1 MGCLSARTVSV
12 TASWLVARNSCDRVQ
27 LVQPLRW
34 KYQSIG
40 RGMGGGYHALRGG
53 GDGGQTAAMTTR
65 DPIGVRLGAA
75 ALSLA
80 VPGAGQLLRGRLRRG
95 LAWFAA
101 CGVLWYLLPWSGP
114 IGLLIALGVRVLA
127 VAVDAAVIA
136 GGPRLSAGR
145 LIGLCLAMAATMV
158 ALGVVFRTQ
167 VMRGYRM
174 PSAGMNPTVAIG
186 DLFYVDLRDR
196 AGALGAPI
204 VFLHPGTGAEFIQR
218 VVAVAGDRVAIRDGV
233 LWRNGAAVP
242 TGPAA
247 PCRYDDRRLDRWQVA
262 TATCR
267 EERLGGRR
275 YQVVFDARQQFPA
288 PDDAAVD
295 GVAAHEVAV
304 PPGHV
309 FVMGDN
315 RPNSNDS
322 RYWGPLPTD
331 RIVGTALYVWLSQG
345 PEGVRWSRLG
355 TRF

>member
-1 MGCLSARTVSV
+1 MA
-12 TASWLVARNSCDRVQ
+12 
-27 LVQPLRW
+27 
-34 KYQSIG
+34 
-40 RGMGGGYHALRGG
+40 GGYHGLRGAG
-53 GDGGQTAAMTTR
+53 GGGHAAAMTTR

-101 CGVLWYLLPWSGP
+101 CGVLWYLLPWTGP
-114 IGLLIALGVRVLA
+114 VGLVVALAVRLVA

-145 LIGLCLAMAATMV
+145 LIGLCLAMAATMI
-158 ALGVVFRTQ
+158 ALGLVFKAQ
-167 VMRGYRM
+167 LMRGYRV
-174 PSAGMNPTVAIG
+174 PSAGMAPTFAIG

-196 AGALGAPI
+196 DGALGAPI
-204 VFLHPGTGAEFIQR
+204 VFRHPEHGYEFIQR

-242 TGPAA
+242 TGPSA
-247 PCRYDDRRLDRWQVA
+247 PCRFDDRRPDGWEVA

-275 YQVVFDARQQFPA
+275 YQVVVDARQQFPSPGDA
-288 PDDAAVD
+288 PVD
-295 GVAAHEVAV
+295 GLAAHEVVV
-304 PPGHV
+304 PPGYV
-309 FVMGDN
+309 FVLGDN

-322 RYWGPLPTD
+322 RSWGPLPTG
-331 RIVGTALYVWLSQG
+331 RIVGTARYVWLSLG
-345 PEGVRWSRLG
+345 PDGVRWSRLG

>member
-1 MGCLSARTVSV
+1 
-12 TASWLVARNSCDRVQ
+12 
-27 LVQPLRW
+27 
-34 KYQSIG
+34 
-40 RGMGGGYHALRGG
+40 
-53 GDGGQTAAMTTR
+53 
-65 DPIGVRLGAA
+65 
-75 ALSLA
+75 
-80 VPGAGQLLRGRLRRG
+80 
-95 LAWFAA
+95 
-101 CGVLWYLLPWSGP
+101 
-114 IGLLIALGVRVLA
+114 
-127 VAVDAAVIA
+127 
-136 GGPRLSAGR
+136 
-145 LIGLCLAMAATMV
+145 
-158 ALGVVFRTQ
+158 
-167 VMRGYRM
+167 
-174 PSAGMNPTVAIG
+174 
-186 DLFYVDLRDR
+186 
-196 AGALGAPI
+196 
-204 VFLHPGTGAEFIQR
+204 

-247 PCRYDDRRLDRWQVA
+247 PCRYDDRRQDRWEVA

-295 GVAAHEVAV
+295 GVAAHEVVV

-345 PEGVRWSRLG
+345 PDGVRWSRLG